1 MNSRQ
6 RNVLLSSA
14 LLAGAGIGAYYLYT
28 KNKETKTTVGESK
41 VVGRELV
48 IRILK
53 EIDREMFSVL
63 SNISMIS
70 NQIKEQ
76 SRGRVSHNEIKD
88 FLLRHNDQI
97 TGQIKA
103 LSDKIYDK
111 YGLEEKDLR
120 HACEVT
126 YAEDKEIKVILNE
139 SKTAFDK
146 AFMGGSPSLKTEIP
160 AALTADLTL
169 NLMSK
174 IMKETLFKIQEFL
187 QDLKNKGIQI
197 SSHNPQVLMGL
208 QELKLDDIRKDTL
221 VAEGL
226 DKYPDP
232 PLKIFQYATQKY
244 AQEDPVFTEKFMKL
258 EMQNQ
263 RAMESLMRDEADALI
278 HIEAIGAHLS
288 QNLTVSNE
296 YKKGVIQASPNKKEK
311 KTVDAQLE
319 EEVKA
324 LEQIKAL
331 QSQVS
336 FQLKNALEDS
346 AFPEDLVSSAV
357 NTLFNVFN
365 NIHQE
370 KSAVLRGES
379 VIVEAPKEAEGEV
392 KAEEEKIVYEETNV
406 LTESIVNGVQAAEEE
421 AKKPVAIVE
430 TTITTE
436 VKEVVDA
443 EGETHVETVTEEKTV
458 VVTENEVAEVTEV
471 RVEETIVDKTA
482 EEVSEETNNNA
493 VEGN

>member
-6 RNVLLSSA
+6 RNILISSA
-14 LLAGAGIGAYYLYT
+14 LLAGGAVGAFYLYN
-28 KNKETKTTVGESK
+28 KNKDTKTTVSESK
-41 VVGRELV
+41 VIGRELV

-88 FLLRHNDQI
+88 FLLKHNDQI
-97 TGQIKA
+97 TSQIKN
-103 LSDKIYDK
+103 LSDSIYEK

-126 YAEDKEIKVILNE
+126 YADDKEIKVILNE

-146 AFMGGSPSLKTEIP
+146 AFMGASPSLKTEIP
-160 AALTADLTL
+160 AALTAELTL
-169 NLMSK
+169 KLMSK

-263 RAMESLMRDEADALI
+263 RAMESLMRDEPDSLI
-278 HIEAIGAHLS
+278 HIEAIGSHLTP
-288 QNLTVSNE
+288 NLTVSNE
-296 YKKGVIQASPNKKEK
+296 YKKSVVKASPTKEK
-311 KTVDAQLE
+311 KTVEVQAE
-319 EEVKA
+319 EELKA
-324 LEQIKAL
+324 LEQIKTL
-331 QSQVS
+331 QHQVS
-336 FQLKNALEDS
+336 FQLRNALEDS
-346 AFPEDLVSSAV
+346 AFPEELVSSAV

-370 KSAVLRGES
+370 KSALLKGES
-379 VIVEAPKEAEGEV
+379 VIAEEVPKTEEV
-392 KAEEEKIVYEETNV
+392 KVEETNV
-406 LTESIVNGVQAAEEE
+406 LTESIINGAQEVQEEVKE
-421 AKKPVAIVE
+421 PIAVIEE
-430 TTITTE
+430 TTVE
-436 VKEVVDA
+436 VKEVINA
-443 EGETHVETVTEEKTV
+443 EGEVQVETITEEKTV
-458 VVTENEVAEVTEV
+458 VVTEDEVQEVKVTETVIEPVAEESAEFTE
-471 RVEETIVDKTA
+471 EA
-482 EEVSEETNNNA
+482 NNNA